1 VRKITFL
8 VLLAAL
14 LAIEGCSPGIAD
26 DPIAAEWRRVL
37 DAKKEWRNAAQEDRV
52 RAQQA
57 YVDALAVFVRR
68 HPDHPRGRQVY
79 EEAELEF
86 ARMLAGRGEYDRAV
100 EYYRSVL
107 GTNPEHAEARAELD
121 AAERR
126 RFVTPEALGSLRV
139 GMSPDEVRER
149 LGQPLPGWSRS
160 MRRGEAVID
169 SWYYR
174 RRDGGVA
181 GVFFQNGRLFAA
193 EFEQPIRL
201 PS

>member
-8 VLLAAL
+8 LLTAAL
-14 LAIEGCSPGIAD
+14 LTTAGCSPGIAD
-26 DPIAAEWRRVL
+26 DPVASEWRRVL
-37 DAKKEWRNAAQEDRV
+37 ETKKEWRNAAPEDRV

-57 YVDALAVFVRR
+57 YVDALAAFARR
-68 HPDHPRGRQVY
+68 HPGHARGRQVY

-86 ARMLAGRGEYDRAV
+86 ARQLASRGEYDRAV

-107 GTNPEHAEARAELD
+107 RTNPDQQEARAELE

-126 RFVTPEALGSLRV
+126 RFVTPEALGALRA
-139 GMSPDEVRER
+139 GMSPDDVRER
-149 LGQPLPGWSRS
+149 LGKPIPGWSRS
-160 MRRGEAVID
+160 LKRGDTVID

-181 GVFFQNGRLFAA
+181 GVFFQDGRLFAA
-193 EFEQPIRL
+193 EFDQPIRL

>member
-1 VRKITFL
+1 MRKITFL